1 MVQVAT
7 PQELKKSTNPIK
19 TEKVAV
25 GILDLEIVTESDL
38 GREGVSC
45 VNGQHSFFICTVRK
59 GFTHLAYEIN
69 VDDNSISTEIFS
81 SQIEVK

>member
-1 MVQVAT
+1 MRSDIT
-7 PQELKKSTNPIK
+7 LNPHFPNGYLFVVCV
-19 TEKVAV
+19 EFN
-25 GILDLEIVTESDL
+25 LH